1 MITPIEDQV
10 VQKRLEV
17 LQLANELG
25 NVSEACRR
33 LGISRTQFYVYKRR
47 YKSKGIDGLR
57 DNPPV
62 HHSHPR
68 TTPQDVENQ
77 VVALSL
83 EHPAWGCD
91 RLAEL
96 LEEQDINLS
105 SQTVQNIRR
114 RNKIG
119 TRRDRRLKLEKLYQD
134 PAALLSVEQTT
145 FLEKQNPAFGER
157 NNESSRPGEI
167 LSQYMFSIG
176 RLVYVGRVYL
186 HAVIDTYSN
195 YAFAIL
201 NTSKRAEA
209 AAAILNETV
218 LPFFDQRELTVKAI
232 LTNNGREFCGKKSHP
247 YERFLTKHHI
257 EHWHSTPGTS
267 HTSGFLAR
275 FRSIVLA
282 EFFGD
287 AFRNRFYRSVA
298 DLQADLNIWL
308 VYYNTV
314 RSHQGYP
321 NRGLSP
327 YESIGVYLSQREE
340 RHNNLAE
347 TTAIL

>member
-17 LQLANELG
+17 LQLADELG
-25 NVSEACRR
+25 NVSEACRS

-47 YKSKGIDGLR
+47 YESEGIDGLR

-62 HHSHPR
+62 HHSHPN
-68 TTPQDVENQ
+68 TTPQDIENQ
-77 VVALSL
+77 VVEYSL
-83 EHPAWGCD
+83 EHPAWGCN
-91 RLAEL
+91 RLAGL
-96 LEEQDINLS
+96 LNDEDISLS
-105 SQTVQNIRR
+105 SQTIQNILR

-119 TRRDRRLKLEKLYQD
+119 TRRDRRLMLEKRYQD
-134 PAALLSVEQTT
+134 EAVQLSREQTT

-157 NNESSRPGEI
+157 KNESRRPGEI

-186 HAVIDTYSN
+186 HAVVDTHSN

-201 NTSKRAEA
+201 DSSKRAETA
-209 AAAILNETV
+209 AAVLDDTV
-218 LPFFDQRELTVKAI
+218 LPFFDQRHLTVKAI
-232 LTNNGREFCGKKSHP
+232 LTNNGREFCGTKSHP
-247 YERFLTKHHI
+247 YERYLANHHI
-257 EHWHSTPGTS
+257 EHWHSVPGKS

-287 AFRNRFYRSVA
+287 VFRNRFYRSVA
-298 DLQADLNIWL
+298 DLQVDLNTWL

-327 YESIGVYLSQREE
+327 HESIGAYLAQQEA
-340 RHNNLAE
+340 AE
-347 TTAIL
+347 AIAVL

>member
-1 MITPIEDQV
+1 MITSIEDQV
-10 VQKRLEV
+10 VEKRLEV
-17 LQLANELG
+17 LQLANQLG
-25 NVSEACRR
+25 NVSEACRS

-47 YKSKGIDGLR
+47 YESEGIDGLR

-62 HHSHPR
+62 HHSHPN
-68 TTPQDVENQ
+68 TTPQDIEKQ
-77 VVALSL
+77 VVELSL
-83 EHPAWGCD
+83 EHPAWGCN
-91 RLAEL
+91 RLARL
-96 LEEQDINLS
+96 LNEQDINLS
-105 SQTVQNIRR
+105 SQTVQNILK

-119 TRRDRRLKLEKLYQD
+119 TRRDRRLKLEKRYQD
-134 PAALLSVEQTT
+134 EAVQLSKEQTT

-157 NNESSRPGEI
+157 KNESSRPGEI
-167 LSQYMFSIG
+167 LSQYMFSVG

-186 HAVIDTYSN
+186 HAVVDTYSN

-201 NTSKRAEA
+201 DPSKRAEA
-209 AAAILNETV
+209 AAAALDETV
-218 LPFFDQRELTVKAI
+218 LPFFDQRDLTVKAI
-232 LTNNGREFCGKKSHP
+232 LTNNGREFCGTKSHP
-247 YERFLTKHHI
+247 YERFLANRHI
-257 EHWHSTPGTS
+257 EHWHSTPGKS

-287 AFRNRFYRSVA
+287 VFRNRFYRSVA
-298 DLQADLNIWL
+298 DLQTDLNTWL

-327 YESIGVYLSQREE
+327 HESVSAYLSRQEE
-340 RHNNLAE
+340 VEA
-347 TTAIL
+347 TAVL